1 MERIQVSAY
10 ELLQS
15 QGRMNKLG
23 TLPPKTK
30 EKLRQAGNF
39 RVFGDLIEEE
49 QFIEKVCEVGFRY
62 IFGSKEPTRNEI
74 GTFNFITPEE
84 EFRKLAKAVEIATFA
99 PDAEEY
105 LEALARIAQSK
116 VSFNNFV
123 ANVHGFAKGKPE
135 YEQFRGIRIG
145 SEYKGEKMNEEK
157 IRKIARIIARKN
169 PQKREED
176 LIKKLTINPNKELL
190 NQETG
195 IIVGREGEI
204 DLVQKIGII
213 SDAKIIVT
221 ENTGNFADE
230 GEYIINP
237 SQGRIEFLIAHR
249 FATLIDL
256 EGFGESEFE
265 TNITINALKAIRENR
280 RDQIRME
287 AHFASPEPENEN
299 GNEEYEETKLPRD
312 IRKGMAK
319 STMPKIE
326 EIEDQTQEV
335 LGINASELVGT
346 IKRWI
351 EEN

>member
-1 MERIQVSAY
+1 
-10 ELLQS
+10 
-15 QGRMNKLG
+15 MNKLG

-190 NQETG
+190 DQETG
-195 IIVGREGEI
+195 IIVGREGGI

-249 FATLIDL
+249 FATLVGFED
-256 EGFGESEFE
+256 FGESEFE
-265 TNITINALKAIRENR
+265 ANITINALKAIRENGAR
-280 RDQIRME
+280 QTKIE
-287 AHFASPEPENEN
+287 AYFASPEPENEN

-335 LGINASELVGT
+335 LGINASELIGT